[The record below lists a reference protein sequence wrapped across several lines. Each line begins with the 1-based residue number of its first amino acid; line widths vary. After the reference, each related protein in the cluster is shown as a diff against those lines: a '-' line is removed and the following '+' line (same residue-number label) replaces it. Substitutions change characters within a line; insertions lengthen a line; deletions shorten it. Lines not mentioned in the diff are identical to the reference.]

1 MVVEEEISESD
12 PTEAGGIGPNLTC
25 TVTETIQGLSNM
37 PSAAWMGPG
46 VSENGTT
53 AEDRLIVEETVRN
66 ATTAITTLSFS
77 ELHTSHAGLYIC
89 EGTLVSPA
97 AEDDIITNSSPPIPV
112 TVKCEW
118 ISMCLMM
125 IHNPLLLQC
134 QFQQ

>member
-1 MVVEEEISESD
+1 M
-12 PTEAGGIGPNLTC
+12 EAGGVGPTLTC
-25 TVTETIQGLSNM
+25 TVNETIPGLSNM

-46 VSENGTT
+46 VSGNGIT
-53 AEDRLIVEETVRN
+53 VKETIKN
-66 ATTAITTLSFS
+66 ATTAITALSFS

-89 EGTLVSPA
+89 EGSLVSPA
-97 AEDDIITNSSPPIPV
+97 VEDGIITNSTLPVSV